1 MKPGASS
8 SKSSRDAA
16 GPVPPIHE
24 HFMRLALEE
33 ARNALHLGEVPI
45 GAVLADGREVI
56 ASGFNQPIHHVDP
69 SAHAEI
75 VALRRAA
82 ELIGNYRL
90 PGTTLYVTT
99 EPCLMCVGA
108 LVQAR
113 VSTIVY
119 GVPEP
124 KHGAVHSLLNIDA
137 LPLSHHFQV
146 LSGVLEADCRKI
158 LQDFFRFKRDDT

>member
-1 MKPGASS
+1 MKRTASIP
-8 SKSSRDAA
+8 KSRELAA
-16 GPVPPIHE
+16 PLAPLHE

-33 ARNALHLGEVPI
+33 ARNALHLGEVPV

-82 ELIGNYRL
+82 EIVGNYRL
-90 PGTTLYVTT
+90 PGSTLYVTA

-108 LVQAR
+108 LVHAR

-119 GVPEP
+119 GVEEP
-124 KHGAVHSLLNIDA
+124 KHGALRSLLDIDSV
-137 LPLSHHFQV
+137 PLNHHFHV
-146 LSGVLEADCRKI
+146 LAGVLEADCRKI
-158 LQDFFRFKRDDT
+158 LQDFFRFKRDNA